1 MKKVGKKL
9 TLNKETISALTKSQ
23 MSSLEGGAS
32 CVDPNPT
39 AVNCPWS
46 YPYCTGTN
54 RGAQMC

>member
-32 CVDPNPT
+32 CVDPT

-46 YPYCTGTN
+46 YPYCNGTN